1 MTIFYSKQKVIS
13 QTQVTVNITFWNFVV
28 ENLRVQKVEESC
40 ERSAPKES
48 CERSAP
54 WRGVSVL
61 PQGEVWALCLRLV
74 RGMKVV
80 EGTSASLLPSRWRL
94 SSPLTLWNTLG
105 RLHSFLRGGIIQG
118 GGSNHRES
126 TPIEGPSP
134 VQSGLWSWLTFVKGI
149 SHIPPA
155 SNPAVQSFCSM

>member
-54 WRGVSVL
+54 WRGLSVL
-61 PQGEVWALCLRLV
+61 PQGEV
-74 RGMKVV
+74 
-80 EGTSASLLPSRWRL
+80 
-94 SSPLTLWNTLG
+94 
-105 RLHSFLRGGIIQG
+105 
-118 GGSNHRES
+118 
-126 TPIEGPSP
+126 
-134 VQSGLWSWLTFVKGI
+134 
-149 SHIPPA
+149 
-155 SNPAVQSFCSM
+155 